1 MKAYLAMVRSG
12 LRSFVRDRGG
22 LFWSFFFPMFFIF
35 IFGSIMGR
43 PEDELKVP
51 IRIVMQDS
59 SPIVSWLPGVFEKN
73 PTLQVKVTDLA
84 GAKRDI
90 SQSKARA
97 VVIFP
102 EGSATSLEN
111 HTPIKVTVLADQTS
125 PQMSGMA
132 VGMIRSMLDSI
143 EKSANKTPQMFA
155 VGMGILSPSEVGKK
169 PASGID
175 ALLPGILAMTIMQLG
190 LFSALPFIVMREKGI
205 LKRLRATPLPRAT
218 IIGAQVT
225 QRVCIAFLQT
235 AMILIFGTLFFHFH
249 MQGSWLALA
258 GLVVFG
264 VLTFIC
270 IGAVLSSIAKTQE
283 TGVSMVQLINF
294 PMMFLSGFFFPV
306 EMLPGF
312 MQPIVKII
320 PATYLAD
327 MLRAVMVGSPLKHS
341 LAMELGMLG
350 AWLLGGFF
358 VAVKKFRWE

>member
-1 MKAYLAMVRSG
+1 MLDVR
-12 LRSFVRDRGG
+12 
-22 LFWSFFFPMFFIF
+22 
-35 IFGSIMGR
+35 
-43 PEDELKVP
+43 
-51 IRIVMQDS
+51 
-59 SPIVSWLPGVFEKN
+59 
-73 PTLQVKVTDLA
+73 VTDITT
-84 GAKRDI
+84 AKKDI

-102 EGSATSLEN
+102 TGSAENLEN
-111 HTPIKVTVLADQTS
+111 HKPLHVRLISDQTS
-125 PQMSGMA
+125 PQMSSMA
-132 VGMIRSMLDSI
+132 IGIIRSMLDSI
-143 EKSANKTPQMFA
+143 EKNAAKTPQMFD
-155 VGMGILSPSEVGKK
+155 VSMGELKPEEVGKK

-218 IIGAQVT
+218 IIGSQVT

-249 MQGSWLALA
+249 MQGSWIALA
-258 GLVVFG
+258 GLVIFG

-270 IGAVLSSIAKTQE
+270 IGAVLSSVAKTQE

-306 EMLPGF
+306 ELLPAF
-312 MQPIVKII
+312 MQPVVKII

-341 LAMELGMLG
+341 LAVEMGMLG
-350 AWLLGGFF
+350 AWLLGGFLI
-358 VAVKKFRWE
+358 AVKKFRWE